1 MQIPLDTHFGHHI
14 IDLLSAK
21 RRGFAR
27 RHHPELNFS
36 HWGSGPRTRRPSTA
50 GHRHPGLLFSLWV
63 AAHPVRRHSR
73 AGQRHPEFLISLWV
87 TAHPVRRPS
96 TASHRHP
103 KPQAAAL
110 LIGNTGNNG
119 FCKHVPAQ
127 KTRICAGIAVASPFP
142 AQIMAFCAR
151 LGTRSSFPAQK
162 RRFCASQIPVSDK
175 NKFTRAR

>member
-36 HWGSGPRTRRPSTA
+36 HWGSGPCTRRPSTA
-50 GHRHPGLLFSLWV
+50 SRRHPGLLFSLWV
-63 AAHPVRRHSR
+63 AAHPVRRPSTASH
-73 AGQRHPEFLISLWV
+73 RHPELLISLWV
-87 TAHPVRRPS
+87 TAHPVRRHS
-96 TASHRHP
+96 RAGQRHP
-103 KPQAAAL
+103 RPQAAAL

-119 FCKHVPAQ
+119 FCKD
-127 KTRICAGIAVASPFP
+127 FP
-142 AQIMAFCAR
+142 AQIMGFCAR
-151 LGTRSSFPAQK
+151 LGTRSSFPVQK
-162 RRFCASQIPVSDK
+162 RRFCASQIPASHK